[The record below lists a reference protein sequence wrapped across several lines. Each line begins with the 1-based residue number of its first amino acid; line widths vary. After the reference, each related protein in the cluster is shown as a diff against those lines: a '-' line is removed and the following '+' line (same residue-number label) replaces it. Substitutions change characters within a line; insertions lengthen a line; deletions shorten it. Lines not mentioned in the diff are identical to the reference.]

1 MENYKVIDFNK
12 LGNVVRFYLGDK
24 DLDNFYGDDWDDTPY
39 EHNAGLVYDRF
50 IKGYVDVAWD
60 LDYVVCE
67 PCDGTWNSGYCKND
81 FKKQNIPVIVVRHL
95 GKDEY
100 MWAYDTFNRC
110 LANADRK
117 IFIGTSLADIMENEN
132 VLKLKFLEV

>member
-24 DLDNFYGDDWDDTPY
+24 DLDNFYGDDWNNTPY
-39 EHNAGLVYDRF
+39 EDNAGLVYDRF
-50 IKGYVDVAWD
+50 VKGYVDVAWD
-60 LDYVVCE
+60 LDCVVCE

-81 FKKQNIPVIVVRHL
+81 FKKQNIPIIVVKHL

-100 MWAYDTFNRC
+100 MWAYDAFNRC

-117 IFIGTSLADIMENEN
+117 IFIGTSLANIIENEN